1 MPAADIL
8 GNPKV
13 LVTNPQIA
21 VDISCL
27 ANNLRYTCG
36 IISVVKNMEKITLS
50 WFMKTLRPY
59 TTQPRRAYQ
68 FLLGDF
74 LGAMIGDD
82 RYFVEST
89 SSSRIMNGE
98 YDVPYEARE
107 KFIRLPKEERKGNSD
122 SFFAEFLNGALI
134 DTLIEKIKTAIKDSE
149 VSEAFKKEIGEE
161 RNSEVV
167 LSRVSELV
175 MVTDNREKLE
185 KILYQNG
192 NNSLKVISGDIIAL
206 SFNKKLA
213 TTERI
218 SVIPVDSEFTMKVGF
233 EGNRPAISKDT
244 IHGKW
249 LLRMEKLGYDGK
261 RIGRRIRYADSPYVG
276 KIGKTSIGLTE
287 FYLVPLSRL
296 DERGKA
302 VSDKDDVKNVLSAIR
317 DEYDVMGQGRPLYI
331 PLLGTGRSRSG
342 LTLLESIEAMKDAF
356 LSQNRKLNGNVI
368 IVVYSK
374 DSDKIREE
382 I

>member
-1 MPAADIL
+1 
-8 GNPKV
+8 
-13 LVTNPQIA
+13 
-21 VDISCL
+21 
-27 ANNLRYTCG
+27 
-36 IISVVKNMEKITLS
+36 
-50 WFMKTLRPY
+50 MKTLRPY

-74 LGAMIGDD
+74 LGAMIGDY

-107 KFIRLPKEERKGNSD
+107 KFIRLLEEERKSNSD
-122 SFFAEFLNGALI
+122 SFFSKTLNEAVT
-134 DTLIEKIKTAIKDSE
+134 DALIEKIKDT
-149 VSEAFKKEIGEE
+149 V
-161 RNSEVV
+161 RNSETTGAFKEGIEREGDPKIV

-175 MVTDNREKLE
+175 MVTDNREKFE
-185 KILYQNG
+185 KILYQSG
-192 NNSLKVISGDIIAL
+192 DNSLKAISGDIIAL
-206 SFNKKLA
+206 SFNRKLA

-218 SVIPVDSEFTMKVGF
+218 SVIPVDGEFTMKVGF
-233 EGNRPAISKDT
+233 EGNRSAISKDT

-261 RIGRRIRYADSPYVG
+261 RIGRKIRYADSPYVG
-276 KIGKTSIGLTE
+276 RIGKINIGLTE
-287 FYLVPLSRL
+287 FYLVPVSRL

-302 VSDKDDVKNVLSAIR
+302 VSDKEDVINALSAIR

-342 LTLLESIEAMKDAF
+342 LAPLGSVEAIKVAF
-356 LSQNRKLNGNVI
+356 LSEGRKLNGNVVI
-368 IVVYSK
+368 IVYSK
-374 DSDKIREE
+374 DLDKIREE